1 VGLRLKAFRKARASA
16 RTADTNG
23 ALSLPEANVLG
34 ASLVAV
40 FAVII
45 DEIGQTMTT
54 DGDVSARIKTL
65 RHEVESALDRMANN
79 FNLSSA
85 RRP

>member
-1 VGLRLKAFRKARASA
+1 
-16 RTADTNG
+16 
-23 ALSLPEANVLG
+23 
-34 ASLVAV
+34 
-40 FAVII
+40 VII
-45 DEIGQTMTT
+45 DEIGQTMTS
-54 DGDVSARIKTL
+54 DGDVSVRIKTL